1 MTAGESEIV
10 GRIDTGTEGAR
21 LEVAITDRDGKPS
34 ISLHLST
41 FSDALGWQVQK
52 TIPIAPDNIARLQR
66 LLCETRN
73 RLDDATTGTTSSRII
88 PFARKST
95 GSLELEAHKS
105 GTGDALERAG

>member
-1 MTAGESEIV
+1 MTVGESEIV

-34 ISLHLST
+34 ISLHLSI

-73 RLDDATTGTTSSRII
+73 RLDDAASGTPSSRII
-88 PFARKST
+88 PFIRKST
-95 GSLELEAHKS
+95 GSLDLEAQTP
-105 GTGDALERAG
+105 GTGDALERTG